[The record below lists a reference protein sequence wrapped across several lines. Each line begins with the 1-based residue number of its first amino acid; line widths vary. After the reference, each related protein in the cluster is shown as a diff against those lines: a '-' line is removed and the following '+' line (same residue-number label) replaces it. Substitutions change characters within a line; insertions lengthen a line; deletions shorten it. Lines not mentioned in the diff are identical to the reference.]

1 MAYRRSLRLL
11 RLPLLAVLATVSLV
25 AAGCG
30 GSSSKDNS
38 TPVSLAGQVNKHG
51 TKTVKDGDSVEVE
64 ADNYYF
70 NPTFLKAPAGAKL
83 KLELKNDGSVP
94 HTFTS
99 DALHVD
105 EQLNAGESRTIDI
118 TVPSSGS
125 AEYHCKFHQGQGMQG
140 GIAVT

>member
-1 MAYRRSLRLL
+1 M
-11 RLPLLAVLATVSLV
+11 LATVSLV

-70 NPTFLKAPAGAKL
+70 NPTFVKAPAGAKL

-99 DALHVD
+99 DALNVD
-105 EQLNAGESRTIDI
+105 QQLSPGKSKKLTV
-118 TVPSSGS
+118 TVPTSG
-125 AEYHCKFHQGQGMQG
+125 AAFQFHCDFHEAMGMQG
-140 GIAVT
+140 AFFTKAGSKVSS